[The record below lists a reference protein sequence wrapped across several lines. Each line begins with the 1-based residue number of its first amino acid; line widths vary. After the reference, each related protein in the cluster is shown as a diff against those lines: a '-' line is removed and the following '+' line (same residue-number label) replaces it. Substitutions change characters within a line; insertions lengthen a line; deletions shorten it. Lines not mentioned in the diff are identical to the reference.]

1 MANGSW
7 TPSSLR
13 INSRYKLAARASI
26 GGEHVLKTAFT
37 AFVSAII
44 GGLVATFFFYL
55 GILGLEEGSE
65 GLSINEAQQ
74 ATPGEGVNPGGGDG
88 PSVREVYTRDGPGVV
103 TVDVRSVSIG
113 PGGGSGFV
121 IDERGYLV
129 TNQHVVEGADSVSVR
144 FSSGARQ
151 EAEVVGEDAST
162 DVAVLRV
169 EAPEETLVPL
179 TLGDSDSVGVGD
191 PVIAVGNPLN
201 VGISVT
207 TGIVSGLGRPIDAPN
222 GYTISGAVQTDAAL
236 SSGNSGGP
244 LLDAKG
250 EVIGVNS
257 LTAAAPGFGI
267 VSQGLNFAVPIN
279 TVKSVSEQIIET
291 GTVQHGYIGV
301 RILPVGI
308 GDLAAYSGLSSEELS
323 EQHGLPESGAII
335 REVTEGG
342 PADEAGLTGGEE
354 REEEIAGLTVPL
366 GDVVTE
372 VEGEPVVNPDDVS
385 EVVNSTQPGDEL
397 TLTIVTPGEEP
408 REVVLTVGVQPDER

>member
-1 MANGSW
+1 VEDKQHRCS
-7 TPSSLR
+7 TDIVKRLR
-13 INSRYKLAARASI
+13 R
-26 GGEHVLKTAFT
+26 EQVLKTALT

-44 GGLVATFFFYL
+44 GGLVATLVFYL
-55 GILGLEEGSE
+55 SVLGLGEGSE
-65 GLSINEAQQ
+65 DLSINEARQ
-74 ATPGEGVNPGGGDG
+74 ATPEEGVNPGGGDG

-103 TVDVRSVSIG
+103 TVDVRSESIG

-121 IDERGYLV
+121 IDERGYVV
-129 TNQHVVEGADSVSVR
+129 TNQHVVEGADSVSLR

-151 EAEVVGEDAST
+151 VAEVVGEDAST
-162 DVAVLRV
+162 DVAVLKV
-169 EAPEETLVPL
+169 EVPEETLVPL

-308 GDLAAYSGLSSEELS
+308 EDLAAYSGLSSEELS
-323 EQHGLPESGAII
+323 EQYGLPESGAII
-335 REVTEGG
+335 REVSEGG

-372 VEGEPVVNPDDVS
+372 VDGEPVVNPDDVS
-385 EVVNSTQPGDEL
+385 EAVNSKQPGDEL
-397 TLTIVTPGEEP
+397 TLTAVTPGEEP
-408 REVVLTVGVQPDER
+408 REVTLTVGVQPDER

>member
-1 MANGSW
+1 MG
-7 TPSSLR
+7 
-13 INSRYKLAARASI
+13 
-26 GGEHVLKTAFT
+26 
-37 AFVSAII
+37 
-44 GGLVATFFFYL
+44 
-55 GILGLEEGSE
+55 EGS
-65 GLSINEAQQ
+65 GDLSINEARQ
-74 ATPGEGVNPGGGDG
+74 ATPEEGVNPGGGDG

-103 TVDVRSVSIG
+103 TVDVRSESIG

-121 IDERGYLV
+121 IDERGYVV
-129 TNQHVVEGADSVSVR
+129 TNQHVVEGADSVSLR

-151 EAEVVGEDAST
+151 VAEVVGEDAST
-162 DVAVLRV
+162 DVAVLKV
-169 EAPEETLVPL
+169 EVPEETLVPL

-308 GDLAAYSGLSSEELS
+308 EDLAAYSGLSSEELS
-323 EQHGLPESGAII
+323 EQYGLPESGAII
-335 REVTEGG
+335 REVSEGG

-372 VEGEPVVNPDDVS
+372 VDGEPVVNPDDVS
-385 EVVNSTQPGDEL
+385 EAVNSKQPGDEL
-397 TLTIVTPGEEP
+397 TLTAVTPGEEP
-408 REVVLTVGVQPDER
+408 REVTLTVGVQPDER

>member
-1 MANGSW
+1 VEDKQHRCA
-7 TPSSLR
+7 TDIVKRLR
-13 INSRYKLAARASI
+13 R
-26 GGEHVLKTAFT
+26 EQVLKTALT

-44 GGLVATFFFYL
+44 GGLVATLVFYL
-55 GILGLEEGSE
+55 SVLGLGEGS
-65 GLSINEAQQ
+65 GDLSINEARQ
-74 ATPGEGVNPGGGDG
+74 ATPEEGVNPGGGDG

-103 TVDVRSVSIG
+103 TVDVRSESIG

-121 IDERGYLV
+121 IDERGYVV
-129 TNQHVVEGADSVSVR
+129 TNQHVVEGADSVSLR

-151 EAEVVGEDAST
+151 VAEVVGEDAST
-162 DVAVLRV
+162 DVAVLKV
-169 EAPEETLVPL
+169 EVPKETLVPL

-308 GDLAAYSGLSSEELS
+308 EDLAAYSGLSSEELS
-323 EQHGLPESGAII
+323 EQYGLPESGALI
-335 REVTEGG
+335 REVSEGG

-372 VEGEPVVNPDDVS
+372 VDGEPVVNPDDVS
-385 EVVNSTQPGDEL
+385 EAVNSKQPGDEL
-397 TLTIVTPGEEP
+397 TLTAVTPGEEP
-408 REVVLTVGVQPDER
+408 REVTLTVGVQPDER

>member
-1 MANGSW
+1 VEDKQHRCS
-7 TPSSLR
+7 TDIVKRLR
-13 INSRYKLAARASI
+13 R
-26 GGEHVLKTAFT
+26 EQVLKTALT

-44 GGLVATFFFYL
+44 GGLVATLVFYL
-55 GILGLEEGSE
+55 SVLGLGEGS
-65 GLSINEAQQ
+65 GDLSINEARQ
-74 ATPGEGVNPGGGDG
+74 ATPEEGVNPGGGDG

-103 TVDVRSVSIG
+103 TVDVRSESIG

-121 IDERGYLV
+121 IDERGYVV
-129 TNQHVVEGADSVSVR
+129 TNQHVVEGADSVSLR

-151 EAEVVGEDAST
+151 VAEVVGEDAST
-162 DVAVLRV
+162 DVAVLKV
-169 EAPEETLVPL
+169 EVPEETLVPL

-308 GDLAAYSGLSSEELS
+308 EDLAAYSGLSSEELS
-323 EQHGLPESGAII
+323 EQYGLPESGAII
-335 REVTEGG
+335 REVSEGG

-372 VEGEPVVNPDDVS
+372 VDGEPVVNPDDVS
-385 EVVNSTQPGDEL
+385 EAVNSKQPGDEL
-397 TLTIVTPGEEP
+397 TLTAVTPGEEP
-408 REVVLTVGVQPDER
+408 REVTLTVGVQPDER

>member
-1 MANGSW
+1 MEDKQHRCS
-7 TPSSLR
+7 THIVKRLR
-13 INSRYKLAARASI
+13 R
-26 GGEHVLKTAFT
+26 EQVLKTALT

-44 GGLVATFFFYL
+44 GGLVATLIFYL
-55 GILGLEEGSE
+55 SVLGLGEGS
-65 GLSINEAQQ
+65 GDLSINEARQ
-74 ATPGEGVNPGGGDG
+74 ATPEEGVNPGGGDG

-103 TVDVRSVSIG
+103 TVDVRSESIG

-121 IDERGYLV
+121 IDERGYVV
-129 TNQHVVEGADSVSVR
+129 TNQHVVEGADSVSLR

-151 EAEVVGEDAST
+151 VAEVVGEDAST
-162 DVAVLRV
+162 DVAVLKV
-169 EAPEETLVPL
+169 EVPKETLVPL

-291 GTVQHGYIGV
+291 GRVQHGYIGV

-308 GDLAAYSGLSSEELS
+308 EDLAAYSGLSSEELS
-323 EQHGLPESGAII
+323 EQYGLPESGAII
-335 REVTEGG
+335 REVSEGG

-372 VEGEPVVNPDDVS
+372 VDGEPVVNPDDVS
-385 EVVNSTQPGDEL
+385 EAVNSKQPGDEL
-397 TLTIVTPGEEP
+397 TLTAVTPGEEP
-408 REVVLTVGVQPDER
+408 REVTLTVGVQPDER

>member
-1 MANGSW
+1 MEDKQHRCS
-7 TPSSLR
+7 TEIVKRLR
-13 INSRYKLAARASI
+13 R
-26 GGEHVLKTAFT
+26 EQVLKTALT

-44 GGLVATFFFYL
+44 GGLVATLVFYL
-55 GILGLEEGSE
+55 SVLGLGEGS
-65 GLSINEAQQ
+65 GDLSINEARQ
-74 ATPGEGVNPGGGDG
+74 ATPEEGVNPGGGDG

-103 TVDVRSVSIG
+103 SVDVRSESIG

-121 IDERGYLV
+121 IDERGYVV
-129 TNQHVVEGADSVSVR
+129 TNQHVVEGADSVSLR

-151 EAEVVGEDAST
+151 VAEVVGEDAST
-162 DVAVLRV
+162 DVAVLKV
-169 EAPEETLVPL
+169 EVPEETLVPL

-308 GDLAAYSGLSSEELS
+308 EDLAAYSGLSSEELS
-323 EQHGLPESGAII
+323 EQYGLPESGAII
-335 REVTEGG
+335 REVSEGG

-372 VEGEPVVNPDDVS
+372 VDGEPVVNPDDVS
-385 EVVNSTQPGDEL
+385 EAVNSKQPGDEL
-397 TLTIVTPGEEP
+397 TLTAVTPGEEP
-408 REVVLTVGVQPDER
+408 REVTLTVGVQPDER

>member
-1 MANGSW
+1 VEDKQHRCS
-7 TPSSLR
+7 TVIVKRLR
-13 INSRYKLAARASI
+13 R
-26 GGEHVLKTAFT
+26 EQVLKTALT

-44 GGLVATFFFYL
+44 GGLVATLVFYL
-55 GILGLEEGSE
+55 SVLGLGEGS
-65 GLSINEAQQ
+65 GDLSINEARQ
-74 ATPGEGVNPGGGDG
+74 ATPEEGVNPGGGDG

-103 TVDVRSVSIG
+103 TVDVRSESIG

-121 IDERGYLV
+121 IDERGYVV
-129 TNQHVVEGADSVSVR
+129 TNQHVVEGADSVSLR

-151 EAEVVGEDAST
+151 VAEVVGEDAST
-162 DVAVLRV
+162 DVAVLKV
-169 EAPEETLVPL
+169 EVPEETLVPL

-308 GDLAAYSGLSSEELS
+308 EDLAAYSGLSSEELS
-323 EQHGLPESGAII
+323 EQYGLPESGAII
-335 REVTEGG
+335 RGVSEGG
-342 PADEAGLTGGEE
+342 PADEASLTGGEE

-372 VEGEPVVNPDDVS
+372 VDGEPVVNPDDVS
-385 EVVNSTQPGDEL
+385 EAVNSKQPGDEL
-397 TLTIVTPGEEP
+397 TLTAVTPGEEP
-408 REVVLTVGVQPDER
+408 REVTLTVGVQPDER

>member
-1 MANGSW
+1 VEDKQHRRS
-7 TPSSLR
+7 TDIVRELR
-13 INSRYKLAARASI
+13 R
-26 GGEHVLKTAFT
+26 EQVLKTALT

-44 GGLVATFFFYL
+44 GGLVASLFFYL
-55 GILGLEEGSE
+55 GILGLGEGT
-65 GLSINEAQQ
+65 GDLSISESQQ
-74 ATPGEGVNPGGGDG
+74 ATPEEGVNLGGGDG

-103 TVDVRSVSIG
+103 TVDVRSESIG

-121 IDERGYLV
+121 IDERGYVV
-129 TNQHVVEGADSVSVR
+129 TNQHVVEGADSVSLR

-279 TVKSVSEQIIET
+279 TVKSVAEQIIET
-291 GTVQHGYIGV
+291 GRVQHGYIGV
-301 RILPVGI
+301 RMLPVGI
-308 GDLAAYSGLSSEELS
+308 GDLAAFSGLSSEELS
-323 EQHGLPESGAII
+323 EQYGLPESGAII
-335 REVTEGG
+335 REVSEGG
-342 PADEAGLTGGEE
+342 PADEVGLTGGEE

-397 TLTIVTPGEEP
+397 TLTVVTPGEEP
-408 REVVLTVGVQPDER
+408 REVALTVGVQPDEQ

>member
-1 MANGSW
+1 VEDKQHRCS
-7 TPSSLR
+7 TDIVKRLR
-13 INSRYKLAARASI
+13 R
-26 GGEHVLKTAFT
+26 EQVLKTALT

-44 GGLVATFFFYL
+44 GGLVATLVFYL
-55 GILGLEEGSE
+55 SVLGLGEGS
-65 GLSINEAQQ
+65 GDLSINEARQ
-74 ATPGEGVNPGGGDG
+74 ATPEEGVNPGGGDG

-103 TVDVRSVSIG
+103 TVDVRSESIG

-121 IDERGYLV
+121 IDERGYVV
-129 TNQHVVEGADSVSVR
+129 TNQHVVEGADSVSLR

-151 EAEVVGEDAST
+151 VAEVVGEDAST
-162 DVAVLRV
+162 DVAVLKV
-169 EAPEETLVPL
+169 EVPEETLVPL

-308 GDLAAYSGLSSEELS
+308 EDLAAYSGLSSEELS
-323 EQHGLPESGAII
+323 EQYGLPESGAII
-335 REVTEGG
+335 REVSEGG

-372 VEGEPVVNPDDVS
+372 VDGEPVVNPDDVS
-385 EVVNSTQPGDEL
+385 EAVNSKQPGDEL
-397 TLTIVTPGEEP
+397 TLTAVSPGEEP
-408 REVVLTVGVQPDER
+408 REVTLTVGVQPDER

>member
-1 MANGSW
+1 MEDKQYRCS
-7 TPSSLR
+7 TDIVKRLR
-13 INSRYKLAARASI
+13 R
-26 GGEHVLKTAFT
+26 EQVLKTALT

-44 GGLVATFFFYL
+44 GGLVATLVFYL
-55 GILGLEEGSE
+55 SVLGLGEGS
-65 GLSINEAQQ
+65 GDLSINEARQ
-74 ATPGEGVNPGGGDG
+74 ATPEEGVNPGGGDG

-103 TVDVRSVSIG
+103 TVDVRSESIG

-121 IDERGYLV
+121 IDERGYVV
-129 TNQHVVEGADSVSVR
+129 TNQHVVEGADSVSLR

-151 EAEVVGEDAST
+151 VAEVVGEDAST
-162 DVAVLRV
+162 DVAVLKV
-169 EAPEETLVPL
+169 EVPEETLVPL

-308 GDLAAYSGLSSEELS
+308 EDLAAYSGLSSEELS
-323 EQHGLPESGAII
+323 EQYGLPESGAII
-335 REVTEGG
+335 REVSEGG

-372 VEGEPVVNPDDVS
+372 VDGEPVVNPDDVS
-385 EVVNSTQPGDEL
+385 EAVNSKQPGDEL
-397 TLTIVTPGEEP
+397 TLTAVTPGEEP
-408 REVVLTVGVQPDER
+408 REVTLTVGVQPDER

>member
-1 MANGSW
+1 VEDKQHRCA
-7 TPSSLR
+7 TDIVKRLR
-13 INSRYKLAARASI
+13 R
-26 GGEHVLKTAFT
+26 EQVLKTALT

-44 GGLVATFFFYL
+44 GGLVATLVFYL
-55 GILGLEEGSE
+55 SVLGLGEGS
-65 GLSINEAQQ
+65 GDLSINEARQ
-74 ATPGEGVNPGGGDG
+74 ATPEEGVNPGGGDG

-103 TVDVRSVSIG
+103 TVDVRSESIG

-121 IDERGYLV
+121 IDERGYVV
-129 TNQHVVEGADSVSVR
+129 TNQHVVEGADSVSLR

-151 EAEVVGEDAST
+151 VAEVVGEDAST
-162 DVAVLRV
+162 DVAVLKV
-169 EAPEETLVPL
+169 EVPEETLVPL

-308 GDLAAYSGLSSEELS
+308 EDLAAYSGLSSEELS
-323 EQHGLPESGAII
+323 EQYGLPESGALI
-335 REVTEGG
+335 REVSEGG

-372 VEGEPVVNPDDVS
+372 VDGEPVVNPDDVS
-385 EVVNSTQPGDEL
+385 EAVNSKQPGDEL
-397 TLTIVTPGEEP
+397 TLTAVTPGEEP
-408 REVVLTVGVQPDER
+408 REVTLTVGVQPDER